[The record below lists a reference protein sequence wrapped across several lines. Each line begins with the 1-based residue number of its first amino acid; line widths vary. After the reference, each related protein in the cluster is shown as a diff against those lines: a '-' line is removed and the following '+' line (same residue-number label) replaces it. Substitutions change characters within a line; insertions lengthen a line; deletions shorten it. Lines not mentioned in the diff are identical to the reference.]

1 MAAHRALNA
10 AALAAGL
17 AGVLGAAAGPARAAG
32 CDCFSPELQLKTAQD
47 ALQQAQVAAVGRI
60 VEVSPDGAAKLLVI
74 ESYKGPASGAT
85 IELAPRDAARCRD
98 VAAPATG
105 EMALVLAFG
114 SPATGCDKY
123 PAEHYMVDWFRQIGA
138 KGAPPAPPQR

>member
-1 MAAHRALNA
+1 VAAHRALNA

-123 PAEHYMVDWFRQIGA
+123 PAEHYMVDWFRQIAA
-138 KGAPPAPPQR
+138 KGAQAAAPQR